1 MVPKSGFFPSIVCE
15 VSFFA
20 FKADYMNITIFFVMT
35 VYLQTSPE
43 VCYERLKRRCRE
55 EEKLIPLVRSS
66 FNIYVVTM
74 SIRTIIIPI

>member
-1 MVPKSGFFPSIVCE
+1 MVVPKSGFFPSIVCE

-20 FKADYMNITIFFVMT
+20 FKFDHVNITIIFFVMT

-55 EEKLIPLVRSS
+55 EEKLIPLVWSS
-66 FNIYVVTM
+66 FNICGYNEH
-74 SIRTIIIPI
+74 